1 MKDDT
6 EELIKDTAKRMFFA
20 EGRFHATT
28 QEIAD
33 EAKVNRTLIN
43 YYFRSRNNLIS
54 IIYEEATRVSNEKSR
69 SIFDRNRDI
78 REMIGEFIED
88 SIATSIQY
96 PYLETY
102 IVTEMNKNNLVCS
115 KLMKDDL
122 DELVVVFYERLEEE
136 MEKGTIEKMEPIQFL
151 LNMISLI
158 IYPFTIRPLLQLDL
172 KLSDAEFKRIL
183 SDRKE
188 IILNTL
194 FNNK

>member
-6 EELIKDTAKRMFFA
+6 EELIKETAKRMFFA

-33 EAKVNRTLIN
+33 ETKVNRTLIN

-69 SIFDRNRDI
+69 AIFDRNRDI
-78 REMIGEFIED
+78 KEMIGEFIED
-88 SIATSIQY
+88 SIATSIKY

-102 IVTEMNKNNLVCS
+102 IVTEMNKNNTMCS

-122 DELVVVFYERLEEE
+122 DVVVNVFYGLEEE
-136 MEKGTIEKMEPIQFL
+136 MEKGTIKKMEPLQFL
-151 LNMISLI
+151 LNMISLVN
-158 IYPFTIRPLLQLDL
+158 YPFTIRPLLQLDL
-172 KLSDAEFKRIL
+172 KLSDEDFKRIL

-194 FNNK
+194 FNN

>member
-6 EELIKDTAKRMFFA
+6 EELIKETAKRMFFA

-69 SIFDRNRDI
+69 AIFDRNRDI
-78 REMIGEFIED
+78 KEMIGEFIED
-88 SIATSIQY
+88 SIATSIKY

-102 IVTEMNKNNLVCS
+102 IVTEMNKNNTMCS

-122 DELVVVFYERLEEE
+122 DVVVNVFYERLEEE
-136 MEKGTIEKMEPIQFL
+136 MEKGTIKKMEPLQFL
-151 LNMISLI
+151 LNMISLVN
-158 IYPFTIRPLLQLDL
+158 YPFTIRSLLQLDL
-172 KLSDAEFKRIL
+172 KLSDEDFKRIL

-194 FNNK
+194 FNN

>member
-6 EELIKDTAKRMFFA
+6 EELIKETAKRMFFA

-28 QEIAD
+28 HEIAD

-69 SIFDRNRDI
+69 AIFDRNRDI
-78 REMIGEFIED
+78 KEMIGEFIED
-88 SIATSIQY
+88 SIATSIKY
-96 PYLETY
+96 PYLKTY
-102 IVTEMNKNNLVCS
+102 IVTEVNKNNTMCS
-115 KLMKDDL
+115 KLMKEDL
-122 DELVVVFYERLEEE
+122 DVVVNVFYERLEKKK
-136 MEKGTIEKMEPIQFL
+136 EKGTIKEMEPLQFL
-151 LNMISLI
+151 LNMISLVN
-158 IYPFTIRPLLQLDL
+158 YPFTIRPLLQLDL
-172 KLSDAEFKRIL
+172 KLSDEDFKRIL

-194 FNNK
+194 FNN

>member
-6 EELIKDTAKRMFFA
+6 EELIKETAKRMFFG

-69 SIFDRNRDI
+69 AIFDRNRDI
-78 REMIGEFIED
+78 KEMIGEFIED
-88 SIATSIQY
+88 SIATSIKY

-102 IVTEMNKNNLVCS
+102 IVTEMNKNNTMCS

-122 DELVVVFYERLEEE
+122 DVVVNVFYERLEEE
-136 MEKGTIEKMEPIQFL
+136 MEKGTIKKMEPLQFL
-151 LNMISLI
+151 LNMISLVN
-158 IYPFTIRPLLQLDL
+158 YPFTIRRLLQLDL
-172 KLSDAEFKRIL
+172 KLSDEDFKRIL

-194 FNNK
+194 FNN

>member
-6 EELIKDTAKRMFFA
+6 EELIKETAKRMFFG

-54 IIYEEATRVSNEKSR
+54 IIYEEATVVSNEKSR
-69 SIFDRNRDI
+69 AILDRNRDI
-78 REMIGEFIED
+78 KEMIGEFIED
-88 SIATSIQY
+88 SIATSIKY

-102 IVTEMNKNNLVCS
+102 IVTEMNKNKTMCS
-115 KLMKDDL
+115 KLMKDNL
-122 DELVVVFYERLEEE
+122 DEVVQVFYERLEEE

-158 IYPFTIRPLLQLDL
+158 NYTFTIRPLLQLDL
-172 KLSDAEFKRIL
+172 KLSDDDFKRIL
-183 SDRKE
+183 SDRKQ

-194 FNNK
+194 FNKK

>member
-6 EELIKDTAKRMFFA
+6 EELIKETAKRMFFA
-20 EGRFHATT
+20 EGRFHAIT

-69 SIFDRNRDI
+69 AIFDRNRDI
-78 REMIGEFIED
+78 KEMIGEFIED
-88 SIATSIQY
+88 SIATSIKY

-102 IVTEMNKNNLVCS
+102 IVTEMNKNNTMCS

-122 DELVVVFYERLEEE
+122 DVVVNVFYGLEEE
-136 MEKGTIEKMEPIQFL
+136 MEKGTIKKMEPLQFL
-151 LNMISLI
+151 LNMISLVN
-158 IYPFTIRPLLQLDL
+158 YPFTIRPLLQLDL
-172 KLSDAEFKRIL
+172 KLSDEDFKRIL

-194 FNNK
+194 FNN

>member
-6 EELIKDTAKRMFFA
+6 EELIKETAKRMFFG
-20 EGRFHATT
+20 EGRFHVTT

-54 IIYEEATRVSNEKSR
+54 IIYEEVTVVSNEKSR
-69 SIFDRNRDI
+69 AILDRNRDI
-78 REMIGEFIED
+78 KEMIGEFIED
-88 SIATSIQY
+88 SIATSIKF

-102 IVTEMNKNNLVCS
+102 IVTEMNKNKTMCS
-115 KLMKDDL
+115 KLMKDNL
-122 DELVVVFYERLEEE
+122 DEVVQVFYERLEEE

-158 IYPFTIRPLLQLDL
+158 NYPFTIRPLLQLDL
-172 KLSDAEFKRIL
+172 KLSDDDFKRIL
-183 SDRKE
+183 SDRKQ

-194 FNNK
+194 FNKK

>member
-1 MKDDT
+1 MKDDS

-28 QEIAD
+28 LEIAD

-158 IYPFTIRPLLQLDL
+158 NYPFTIRPLLQLDL

>member
-6 EELIKDTAKRMFFA
+6 EELIKETAKRMFFA

-69 SIFDRNRDI
+69 AIFDRNRDI
-78 REMIGEFIED
+78 KEMIGEFIED
-88 SIATSIQY
+88 SIATSIKY

-102 IVTEMNKNNLVCS
+102 IVTEMNKNNTMCS

-122 DELVVVFYERLEEE
+122 DVVVNVFYGLEEE
-136 MEKGTIEKMEPIQFL
+136 MEKGTIKKMEPLQFL
-151 LNMISLI
+151 LNMISLVN
-158 IYPFTIRPLLQLDL
+158 YPFTIRPLLQLDL
-172 KLSDAEFKRIL
+172 KLSDEDFKRIL

-194 FNNK
+194 FNN

>member
-6 EELIKDTAKRMFFA
+6 EELIKETAKRMFFA

-43 YYFRSRNNLIS
+43 YYFRSLNNLIS

-69 SIFDRNRDI
+69 AIFDRNRDI
-78 REMIGEFIED
+78 KEMIGEFIED
-88 SIATSIQY
+88 SIATSIKY

-102 IVTEMNKNNLVCS
+102 IVTEMNKNNTMCS

-122 DELVVVFYERLEEE
+122 DVVVNVFYERLEEE
-136 MEKGTIEKMEPIQFL
+136 MEKGTIKKWSHF
-151 LNMISLI
+151 S
-158 IYPFTIRPLLQLDL
+158 FC
-172 KLSDAEFKRIL
+172 
-183 SDRKE
+183 
-188 IILNTL
+188 
-194 FNNK
+194 

>member
-158 IYPFTIRPLLQLDL
+158 NFPLTVRPLIQQNLDIND
-172 KLSDAEFKRIL
+172 KDYKRIL
-183 SDRKE
+183 SERKE

-194 FNNK
+194 FK

>member
-6 EELIKDTAKRMFFA
+6 EELIKETAKRMFFG

-69 SIFDRNRDI
+69 AIFDRNLDI
-78 REMIGEFIED
+78 KEMIGEFIED
-88 SIATSIQY
+88 SIATSIEY

-102 IVTEMNKNNLVCS
+102 IVTEMNKNNTMCS

-122 DELVVVFYERLEEE
+122 NEVVYVFYERLEEE

-158 IYPFTIRPLLQLDL
+158 NYPFTIRPLLQLDL

-194 FNNK
+194 FKNK

>member
-6 EELIKDTAKRMFFA
+6 EELIKQTAKRMFFG

-54 IIYEEATRVSNEKSR
+54 IIYEEATVVSNEKSR
-69 SIFDRNRDI
+69 AILDRNRDI
-78 REMIGEFIED
+78 KEMIGEFIED
-88 SIATSIQY
+88 SIATSIKF

-102 IVTEMNKNNLVCS
+102 IVTEMNKNKTMCS
-115 KLMKDDL
+115 KLMKENL
-122 DELVVVFYERLEEE
+122 DEVVQVFYERLEEE

-158 IYPFTIRPLLQLDL
+158 NYTFTIRPLLQLDL
-172 KLSDAEFKRIL
+172 KLSDDDFKRIL
-183 SDRKE
+183 SDRKQ

-194 FNNK
+194 FNKK

>member
-28 QEIAD
+28 LEIAD

-88 SIATSIQY
+88 FIATSIQY

-158 IYPFTIRPLLQLDL
+158 NYPFTIRPLLQLDL

>member
-6 EELIKDTAKRMFFA
+6 EELIKETAKRMFFA

-69 SIFDRNRDI
+69 AIFDRNRDI
-78 REMIGEFIED
+78 KEMIGEFIED
-88 SIATSIQY
+88 SIATSIKY

-102 IVTEMNKNNLVCS
+102 IVTEMNKNNTMCS

-122 DELVVVFYERLEEE
+122 DVVVNVFYERLEEE
-136 MEKGTIEKMEPIQFL
+136 MEKGTIKKMEPLQFL
-151 LNMISLI
+151 LNMISLVN
-158 IYPFTIRPLLQLDL
+158 YPFTIRQLLQLDL
-172 KLSDAEFKRIL
+172 KLSDEDFKRIL

-194 FNNK
+194 FNN

>member
-6 EELIKDTAKRMFFA
+6 EELIKETAKRMFFG
-20 EGRFHATT
+20 EGRFHTTT

-54 IIYEEATRVSNEKSR
+54 IIYEEATVVSNEKSR
-69 SIFDRNRDI
+69 AILDRNRDI
-78 REMIGEFIED
+78 KEMIREFIED
-88 SIATSIQY
+88 SIATSIKY

-102 IVTEMNKNNLVCS
+102 IVTEMNKNKTMCS
-115 KLMKDDL
+115 KLMKDNL
-122 DELVVVFYERLEEE
+122 DEVIHVFYERLEEE

-158 IYPFTIRPLLQLDL
+158 NYPFTIRPLLQLDL
-172 KLSDAEFKRIL
+172 KLSDDDFKRIL
-183 SDRKE
+183 SDRKQ

-194 FNNK
+194 FNKK

>member
-54 IIYEEATRVSNEKSR
+54 IIYEEATRVTNEKSR

-158 IYPFTIRPLLQLDL
+158 NYPFTIRPLLQLDL

>member
-28 QEIAD
+28 LEIAD

-158 IYPFTIRPLLQLDL
+158 NYPFTIRPLLQLDL